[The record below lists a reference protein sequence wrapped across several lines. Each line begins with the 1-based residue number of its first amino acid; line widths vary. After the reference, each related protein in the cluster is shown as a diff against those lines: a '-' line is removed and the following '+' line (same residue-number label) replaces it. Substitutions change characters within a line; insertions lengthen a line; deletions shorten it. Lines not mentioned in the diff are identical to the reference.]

1 MLAAAGADEKAEAVT
16 AGAEALAL
24 ALGSAAEVAGAA
36 CDAAGADDATGAALA
51 LAADGDADG
60 DAEAD
65 ESEEPEPGEEEPEFW
80 ELLLEEVSQE
90 TVQDF
95 FSSTRGSPLGPVTG
109 VSVIVQVSVTGPAFL
124 SGVPRGRREC
134 QQGRL
139 GREGEGEGSGRDA
152 RLAGLAL
159 GERDGLGEV
168 LAPQDDG
175 GLCAGRG
182 CWGWGSRGGGE
193 EQEEAQGRE
202 EHGCLRLRAC
212 VGRGEEDKL
221 KEWGACSWSDADW
234 GVCGGETKRKRK
246 GREQNRN
253 GRRRRTEGW
262 ERSLQGK
269 ARQGK
274 ADGRSEQWRP

>member
-134 QQGRL
+134 QQGGWE
-139 GREGEGEGSGRDA
+139 GRERERGA
-152 RLAGLAL
+152 AGTHVWLVWL
-159 GERDGLGEV
+159 WV
-168 LAPQDDG
+168 
-175 GLCAGRG
+175 
-182 CWGWGSRGGGE
+182 S
-193 EQEEAQGRE
+193 
-202 EHGCLRLRAC
+202 
-212 VGRGEEDKL
+212 V
-221 KEWGACSWSDADW
+221 
-234 GVCGGETKRKRK
+234 T
-246 GREQNRN
+246 
-253 GRRRRTEGW
+253 GW
-262 ERSLQGK
+262 ERSWRRRTTVVSVRGTGAGAGAAEAAVRSRRRPRDGK
-269 ARQGK
+269 SMVACGCGCVSVEEKRI
-274 ADGRSEQWRP
+274 S

>member
-1 MLAAAGADEKAEAVT
+1 MRTTTEASTGAVLAAAGADEKAEAVT

-124 SGVPRGRREC
+124 SSVPSVSRAARE
-134 QQGRL
+134 
-139 GREGEGEGSGRDA
+139 RE
-152 RLAGLAL
+152 
-159 GERDGLGEV
+159 
-168 LAPQDDG
+168 
-175 GLCAGRG
+175 
-182 CWGWGSRGGGE
+182 
-193 EQEEAQGRE
+193 
-202 EHGCLRLRAC
+202 
-212 VGRGEEDKL
+212 RGEAGTHVWL
-221 KEWGACSWSDADW
+221 VWLWVS
-234 GVCGGETKRKRK
+234 VT
-246 GREQNRN
+246 
-253 GRRRRTEGW
+253 GW
-262 ERSLQGK
+262 ERSWRRRTTVVSVRGAGAGAGAAEAAVRSRRRPRDGK
-269 ARQGK
+269 SMVACGC
-274 ADGRSEQWRP
+274 GRVSRTRRRG